1 MEDRIKLSGFEPLP
15 RSLSLK
21 LSGESL
27 CSLSLS
33 SMDGRKGE
41 PRDELASLRNG
52 VGEVKSIRVVAYA
65 NE

>member
-1 MEDRIKLSGFEPLP
+1 MEDRIELSGFEPLP

-27 CSLSLS
+27 CSLSLC
-33 SMDGRKGE
+33 SMDGRKGG
-41 PRDELASLRNG
+41 PRDERASLRNG